1 MQLTPDHAEFSVAD
15 CGRGFSQDF
24 IRHSLYIPF
33 SQQDPVDEGV
43 GLGMSLIKR
52 NVEELEGTVKIDTEE
67 TLGSTAVVTLPLR
80 LLSDGVEQYPENDSE
95 KRGGTAI
102 IPQLPDV
109 PEEELPTLKACVYAP
124 STWMRRYDERDKRS
138 IDLLHQSLAHTLGAW
153 FRPVIS
159 IWQATDHENDHELP
173 DLVFVTQHDVEIFR
187 QASSEKFKNVKTVV
201 ICAGVGKCTELDSD
215 RIKAAAV
222 IADAIITGSVIPS
235 KLWKTLTL
243 LFPHIDPTNANT
255 ITRSLEDLAI
265 QGQDHEGQADEET
278 NSISEEQVVTMPA
291 QTEPRD
297 CAATTLEGARSPHA
311 EKNSQESRSNR
322 FSDNDKP
329 DSQDRSPAEP
339 PEVTP
344 KPRVLLVDDNAVNI
358 KVLSMFLKKN
368 GIPMAR
374 QTSASGGQE
383 AINTFEEAS
392 KNDDVFD
399 IIFMDLSMPEVSGFD
414 ATAGI
419 RGMEASST
427 TGKRAY
433 IVALTGLVSDKDRA
447 AAATVGVDDY
457 VTKPAGLKNVQAV
470 IKAWEA
476 NWKA

>member
-33 SQQDPVDEGV
+33 SQQNPVDEGV
-43 GLGMSLIKR
+43 GLGLSLIKR
-52 NVEELEGTVKIDTEE
+52 NVEELEGTVNIDTEE
-67 TLGSTAVVTLPLR
+67 TLGSTAVVTLPLHR
-80 LLSDGVEQYPENDSE
+80 LTDGIEQHPENDP
-95 KRGGTAI
+95 KGRGGTAV
-102 IPQLPDV
+102 IPPLPDM

-124 STWMRRYDERDKRS
+124 SSWMRRYDERDKRS

-159 IWQATDHENDHELP
+159 IWQASDHENDHELP

-187 QASSEKFKNVKTVV
+187 EASSEKFKNVRTVV
-201 ICAGVGKCTELDSD
+201 ICADVGKYSEVDSEK
-215 RIKAAAV
+215 IKAAAV

-235 KLWKTLTL
+235 KLWKTLSL
-243 LFPHIDPTNANT
+243 LFPHIVPTNANT
-255 ITRSLEDLAI
+255 VARSLNDLRI
-265 QGQDHEGQADEET
+265 QGQNDEGQADEGS
-278 NSISEEQVVTMPA
+278 NISSQEQHVTIAA
-291 QTEPRD
+291 QAESHD
-297 CAATTLEGARSPHA
+297 CAEAGSEDARNPHA
-311 EKNSQESRSNR
+311 EEVSQEPHA
-322 FSDNDKP
+322 K
-329 DSQDRSPAEP
+329 SPTGSEKSEP
-339 PEVTP
+339 HERTP
-344 KPRVLLVDDNAVNI
+344 SKLAPRPRVLLVDDNAVNI

-368 GIPMAR
+368 DIPMPR

-383 AINTFEEAS
+383 AIDAFEEAS
-392 KNDDVFD
+392 KNDDTFD

-414 ATAGI
+414 ATAAI
-419 RGMEASST
+419 RRMEDSST

-457 VTKPAGLKNVQAV
+457 VTKPARLKNVQAV
-470 IKAWEA
+470 IKAWET

>member
-33 SQQDPVDEGV
+33 SQQNPVDEGV

-80 LLSDGVEQYPENDSE
+80 LLTNGVEQRPENDPE
-95 KRGGTAI
+95 GRGGTAI
-102 IPQLPDV
+102 IPPLPDL
-109 PEEELPTLKACVYAP
+109 PEEELPMLKACVYAP

-201 ICAGVGKCTELDSD
+201 ICADVGKCTELDSD
-215 RIKAAAV
+215 KIKAAAV

-235 KLWKTLTL
+235 KLWKTLSL
-243 LFPHIDPTNANT
+243 LFPHIVPANANT
-255 ITRSLEDLAI
+255 VTRSLEDLSV
-265 QGQDHEGQADEET
+265 QGHHHKGQSDEGT
-278 NSISEEQVVTMPA
+278 NSIFEEQVVTIPA
-291 QTEPRD
+291 QIESHD
-297 CAATTLEGARSPHA
+297 CAEGSSEDARSPHA
-311 EKNSQESRSNR
+311 GKDSQGSRSNP
-322 FSDNDKP
+322 STDSEKP
-329 DSQDRSPAEP
+329 DPQKRSPAEQ

-344 KPRVLLVDDNAVNI
+344 RPRVLLVDDNAVNI

-368 GIPMAR
+368 DIPMAR
-374 QTSASGGQE
+374 QTFASGGQE
-383 AINTFEEAS
+383 AIDAFEEAS
-392 KNDDVFD
+392 ENNDVFD

-427 TGKRAY
+427 TGNRAY

-470 IKAWEA
+470 IKAWET

>member
-1 MQLTPDHAEFSVAD
+1 LQLTPDHAEFSVAD

-33 SQQDPVDEGV
+33 SQQNPVDEGV

-52 NVEELEGTVKIDTEE
+52 NVEELEGTVNIDTEE

-80 LLSDGVEQYPENDSE
+80 RLTDGIEQHPENHLE
-95 KRGGTAI
+95 GRGGTAV
-102 IPQLPDV
+102 IPPLPDL

-124 STWMRRYDERDKRS
+124 SSWMRRYDERDKRS

-159 IWQATDHENDHELP
+159 IWQASDHENDQVLP

-201 ICAGVGKCTELDSD
+201 ICADIGKYSEFDSGK
-215 RIKAAAV
+215 IKAAAV

-243 LFPHIDPTNANT
+243 LFPYIVPTNANNVAH
-255 ITRSLEDLAI
+255 SLEGLDL
-265 QGQDHEGQADEET
+265 QGQSDEHKNTGEAG
-278 NSISEEQVVTMPA
+278 NLDGDEVSQKSH
-291 QTEPRD
+291 
-297 CAATTLEGARSPHA
+297 ARST
-311 EKNSQESRSNR
+311 
-322 FSDNDKP
+322 DG
-329 DSQDRSPAEP
+329 SPGNQQRTSLEQLEMA
-339 PEVTP
+339 P
-344 KPRVLLVDDNAVNI
+344 KPRVLLVDDNNVNL

-368 GIPMAR
+368 EIPMTR
-374 QTSASGGQE
+374 QTSAAGGQE
-383 AINTFEEAS
+383 AIDAFEQAS
-392 KNDDVFD
+392 KNNDLFD

-414 ATAGI
+414 ATAAI
-419 RGMEASST
+419 RRIEDST
-427 TGKRAY
+427 TGKRVY
-433 IVALTGLVSDKDRA
+433 IVALTGLVSDKDRDA
-447 AAATVGVDDY
+447 AVAAGVDDY
-457 VTKPAGLKNVQAV
+457 VTKPAGLRNVQD
-470 IKAWEA
+470 IIETWQS